1 MVRWEPVVVDLGWVH
16 RAAVVRV
23 RLDAVVNVRLLSAEN
38 VESYRRRSAYRMVGG
53 VATNRQLDIRVPSD
67 GHWYIAVDTEG
78 LTAGKF
84 RVDVTVVS

>member
-1 MVRWEPVVVDLGWVH
+1 MVRWEPVVVDLGWLH

-84 RVDVTVVS
+84 QVDVTVVS

>member
-1 MVRWEPVVVDLGWVH
+1 
-16 RAAVVRV
+16 
-23 RLDAVVNVRLLSAEN
+23 
-38 VESYRRRSAYRMVGG
+38 MVGG

>member
-1 MVRWEPVVVDLGWVH
+1 MVDLGWVH